1 MNMPTDLLARCAAL
15 LADADIKATVQSL
28 VPCNA
33 GGNNRTYRLETSAGA
48 FAVKQYFRHAGD
60 TRDRLAAEFAFLTYA
75 AKAAPG
81 MAPAPLAMDSASGL
95 ALYEFIEGEPYK
107 PGEIAWAQV
116 AQAAEFFAVLNNPA
130 ARRDAATLPTASEAC
145 FSITE
150 HLNLIVARLDRLRAI
165 ELASDEDR
173 AAQVL
178 IEQIHTRWLA
188 LSDQVIAAYMLAGR
202 DPSTPLEP
210 AQCCVSPSDFG
221 FHNALAQ
228 TDGSP
233 RFLDFEY
240 AGWDDP
246 AKMTGDFFAQL
257 AVPVP
262 ADLFDRFVQEAN
274 AAFPRP
280 EELSQRAR
288 LLRPV
293 YQVKWCC
300 IALNVFL
307 PVNLARRRFANPG
320 LDEKALKQ
328 GQLAKAETLFQSILP
343 INHGLH

>member
-48 FAVKQYFRHAGD
+48 FAVKQYFRHEGD
-60 TRDRLAAEFAFLTYA
+60 TRDRVAAEFGFLEYA

-81 MAPAPLAMDSASGL
+81 MAPAPLAMDSSSGM

-107 PGEIAWAQV
+107 TGEITWAQV
-116 AQAAEFFAVLNNPA
+116 GQAAKFFTSLNTPT
-130 ARRDAATLPTASEAC
+130 ARRDAASLPTASEAC

-150 HLNLIVARLDRLRAI
+150 HLNLIAARLDRLRTI
-165 ELASDEDR
+165 DLASDEDR
-173 AAQVL
+173 AAQAL
-178 IEQIHTRWLA
+178 IEKIDTRWKT
-188 LSDQVIAAYMLAGR
+188 LSDEVTAASLRAGH
-202 DPSTPLEP
+202 DPTASLDS
-210 AQCCVSPSDFG
+210 AQRCVSPSDFG

-228 TDGSP
+228 PDGTP

-262 ADLFDRFVQEAN
+262 ADLFGRFVQETIAP
-274 AAFPRP
+274 FPKP
-280 EELSQRAR
+280 DELVERAR

-307 PVNLARRRFANPG
+307 PVNLARRKFANPS
-320 LDEKALKQ
+320 LDENALKQ
-328 GQLAKAETLFQSILP
+328 AQLAKATTLFQSIATLDD
-343 INHGLH
+343 GLH

>member
-1 MNMPTDLLARCAAL
+1 MNMPTDLHVRCAAL
-15 LADADIKATVQSL
+15 LANAGVSASIQAVL
-28 VPCNA
+28 PCNA
-33 GGNNRTYRLETSAGA
+33 GGNNRTYRLETTAGA
-48 FAVKQYFRHAGD
+48 FAVKQYFRHEGD
-60 TRDRLAAEFAFLTYA
+60 TRDRLTAEFDFLQYA

-81 MAPAPLAMDSASGL
+81 MEPAPLAMDSSSGL
-95 ALYEFIEGEPYK
+95 ALYEFIEGHSYK
-107 PGEIAWAQV
+107 PGEITWVQV
-116 AQAAEFFAVLNNPA
+116 GQAAKFFTALNNPA

-150 HLNLIVARLDRLRAI
+150 HLKLIANRLDCLRAI
-165 ELASDEDR
+165 EVASDQDR
-173 AAQVL
+173 AAQTL
-178 IEQIHTRWLA
+178 IGKIHTRWLT
-188 LSDQVIAAYMLAGR
+188 LSDQVTAAYMLAGH

-210 AQCCVSPSDFG
+210 AQRCISPSDFG

-262 ADLFDRFVQEAN
+262 ANFFDRFVQETTAV
-274 AAFPRP
+274 FPRP
-280 EELSQRAR
+280 EELVERAR

-328 GQLAKAETLFQSILP
+328 AQLAKAEFLFQSLLP
-343 INHGLH
+343 IDHGLH